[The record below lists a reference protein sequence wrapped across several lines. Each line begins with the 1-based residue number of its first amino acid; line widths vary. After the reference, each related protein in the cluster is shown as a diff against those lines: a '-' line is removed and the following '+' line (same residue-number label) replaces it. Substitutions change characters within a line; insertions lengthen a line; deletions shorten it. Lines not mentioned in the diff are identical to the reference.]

1 MTVLRRVQTP
11 HFSVIVAALFLAGC
25 ASTKPDKRVRE
36 DPRGAYTWA
45 VQRIDE
51 GKCLHASETLR
62 MLSLEQT
69 GVPYVD
75 SIVYHLARAYACLG
89 DHALAQVEYQRV
101 VNQYPSSSLVDDAA
115 FGLAYA
121 QFMQAPKN
129 PGLDQQLAENS
140 ISSLEDFIA
149 IYPLSN
155 RRQEA
160 LALLSDMKNRLAKK
174 AFDSGRLYLKLAAD
188 SSAMIYF
195 QQLWDEYTESP
206 YAARALWLLAEKERH
221 RENWEGAIQRYEQL
235 IAVYPEAVEVEQSKM
250 LLERI
255 RTDQAREMH
264 KQAEK
269 ARERG
274 DLDLAVSRYEALLGQ
289 FPNYAK
295 TPEVKQDLDKVRLEL
310 AARDTASNP

>member
-1 MTVLRRVQTP
+1 MMLLRRAQV
-11 HFSVIVAALFLAGC
+11 VVGVALLATWFVSGC
-25 ASTKPDKRVRE
+25 ASTKPNKRVRE

-45 VQRIDE
+45 LERIQD
-51 GKCLHASETLR
+51 GKCLNASETLR
-62 MLSLEQT
+62 LLSLEQT

-75 SIVYHLARAYACLG
+75 SIVYYLAQAYACLG
-89 DHALAQVEYQRV
+89 DHDLAQVEYQRV
-101 VNQYPSSSLVDDAA
+101 VNQYPSSALVDDAA
-115 FGLAYA
+115 FGMAYA

-129 PGLDQQLAENS
+129 PGLDQQLAEHS
-140 ISSLEDFIA
+140 IASLEDFIA
-149 IYPLSN
+149 IYPLSD
-155 RRQEA
+155 RRKEA

-174 AFDSGRLYLKLAAD
+174 AFDSGRLYLKLHAD

-235 IAVYPEAVEVEQSKM
+235 IAVYPEAVEVDQSKM

-255 RTDQAREMH
+255 KTDQAKKMH
-264 KQAEK
+264 QEADR

-274 DLDLAVSRYEALLGQ
+274 DLDLAVSKYEALLGQ

-295 TPEVKQDLDKVRLEL
+295 TPEVKKDLEGVQLEL
-310 AARDTASNP
+310 ATRDTAAHP

>member
-1 MTVLRRVQTP
+1 MTLMRRLQISLFGV
-11 HFSVIVAALFLAGC
+11 SLAAHVLAGC
-25 ASTKPDKRVRE
+25 ASTKPDKRVRD

-45 VQRIDE
+45 LQRIDD
-51 GKCLHASETLR
+51 GKCLNASETLR

-89 DHALAQVEYQRV
+89 EHALAQVEYQRV

-140 ISSLEDFIA
+140 IASLEDFIA
-149 IYPLSN
+149 IYPLSD

-160 LALLSDMKNRLAKK
+160 MALLLDMKNRLAKK

-221 RENWEGAIQRYEQL
+221 RENWDGAIQRYEQL
-235 IAVYPEAVEVEQSKM
+235 IAVYPAAVEVEQSKM

-255 RTDQAREMH
+255 KTDQAKRMH
-264 KQAEK
+264 QDANK

-274 DLDLAVSRYEALLGQ
+274 DLDLAVTRYEALLEQ

-295 TPEVKQDLDKVRLEL
+295 SPEVKQDLDKARLEL
-310 AARDTASNP
+310 AARDTASHP